1 MIYDKHIFICNN
13 QRVPGTRPSCGEQ
26 EGLALVQEFKRQLN
40 NKKLPISVRAQKCGC
55 LDVCEKG
62 PMVAVYPE
70 GVFYGGVRTQ
80 DVTEIIESHIE
91 NNQVVTR
98 LEVKEK

>member
-1 MIYDKHIFICNN
+1 MIYDKHIFICTN

-40 NKKLPISVRAQKCGC
+40 HKKLPISVRAQKCGC

-62 PMVAVYPE
+62 PMVAIYPDA
-70 GVFYGGVRTQ
+70 VFYGGVQ
-80 DVTEIIESHIE
+80 VKDIQEIIESHIE
-91 NNQVVTR
+91 GQQIVSR